1 MEAEIASQNKTQSA
15 LRQETE
21 SLKKTAKELE
31 DQIANLSI
39 ALGETQAEERRLSK
53 LVVHSPERVKA
64 DLAAASQTL
73 EDVKRDIEEKQR
85 EKALVQKQTEHASSA
100 EESLRRTMVRMEK
113 METKRQQFELAA
125 EESDAA
131 KKRLED
137 ANRSLKERRHARE
150 EQDRELEALGTTVPC
165 SNGSVVVLI
174 ILCGFGSNY
183 LRTCML
189 LHDHILQKN
198 KTQTP
203 SLPSLPPARRPKRS
217 WMRYSAV

>member
-1 MEAEIASQNKTQSA
+1 MAGDGSPQ
-15 LRQETE
+15 
-21 SLKKTAKELE
+21 KTAKELE
-31 DQIANLSI
+31 DQIATLSI
-39 ALGETQAEERRLSK
+39 ALGETRAEERQLSK

-64 DLAAASQTL
+64 DLAATSQTL

-113 METKRQQFELAA
+113 METKRQQSELAA

-165 SNGSVVVLI
+165 ANGSVVVLI
-174 ILCGFGSNY
+174 ILCGCGSNY

-198 KTQTP
+198 NTQTP

-217 WMRYSAV
+217 WVRYSAV

>member
-21 SLKKTAKELE
+21 SLKKNAKELE
-31 DQIANLSI
+31 DHIANLSI

-64 DLAAASQTL
+64 DLAATSQTL

-85 EKALVQKQTEHASSA
+85 EKALVQKQTEHASPA
-100 EESLRRTMVRMEK
+100 EESLRRTMIEMET
-113 METKRQQFELAA
+113 METKRQQFELVA

-131 KKRLED
+131 KQRLED
-137 ANRSLKERRHARE
+137 ANRRLKERKHERE
-150 EQDRELEALGTTVPC
+150 EQDRELEALDTTVPC
-165 SNGSVVVLI
+165 ANGSFVVLI
-174 ILCGFGSNY
+174 LLYGCGSNH
-183 LRTCML
+183 LRTCMF
-189 LHDHILQKN
+189 LHNHILQKN

-203 SLPSLPPARRPKRS
+203 PLPSLPPARQPKRS
-217 WMRYSAV
+217 WMRYSVV

>member
-1 MEAEIASQNKTQSA
+1 MPQLRSDTVRAVRAPQMEAEIASQNKTQSA

-100 EESLRRTMVRMEK
+100 EESLWRTMVGMETV
-113 METKRQQFELAA
+113 ETKRRQFELAA

-131 KKRLED
+131 KKSWRM
-137 ANRSLKERRHARE
+137 
-150 EQDRELEALGTTVPC
+150 
-165 SNGSVVVLI
+165 
-174 ILCGFGSNY
+174 
-183 LRTCML
+183 RT
-189 LHDHILQKN
+189 
-198 KTQTP
+198 
-203 SLPSLPPARRPKRS
+203 A
-217 WMRYSAV
+217 A